1 MDASQDEKQYKWF
14 EAAKSYEQTLR
25 SSSVTGSTTADS
37 WQKMGFCYDLASRQ
51 ATDVEGFKN
60 LRQTAAQA
68 YEKAAGLFDEEKT
81 LENQGKSAACLA
93 NAEYL
98 RSWLDS
104 GSSEKVKN
112 LEKCRTLAKKALQ
125 LFEKAGS
132 GLLFG
137 QTANL
142 LSQCLFDRLYTTV
155 TGKET
160 CELTREAMDNANEAI
175 SVLSKLD
182 SKEELLLA
190 YSLAGIQAW
199 YFANTSEKEEERK
212 NAANKSMS
220 YAENAISLSEKVE
233 NPYSKAIS
241 RWAAVFSNLYFTED
255 IGSSK
260 QYAKEMLEQ
269 ASIVQDNY
277 LRGIAFYLL
286 AHVTDWEVLGEGNP
300 DKRKQ
305 KHEEII
311 KYAEDGIRYLE
322 LVFQNSFIADTYL
335 FPAQTYSTIA
345 SDFAVNLSE
354 KLVYSKKAIDNGKR
368 GLEHAIR
375 SGSPE
380 AMISTLHGLSK
391 AYYYHSKLE
400 PKKDDNPQLLRDAL
414 GYRKEHIKTA
424 REAFPS
430 NRWILGVGMVYS
442 AQIET
447 DLSRVEK
454 DEKKKVTLLEEAI
467 ADMNDGVTNCRN
479 WIVSRA
485 VPSVIASLAGFE
497 DTFGGILEQGYL
509 LTAEKENLTKANEIY
524 NDAAED
530 FKKVDLPSRVAESYW
545 KIARNLDRVHEYDQ
559 AAKNFEN
566 AFASYKAAAQRINQ
580 FSDFYVD
587 YAYYMKAW
595 SEIEAAKRAHD
606 DEEYAIAMQHYEKTS
621 QLLRESKSWMYL
633 SLNFYAWS
641 LLEQAEDL
649 SRKENSE
656 ESIEAFEKSIKFL
669 QESKRI
675 LTIKLEGVDKTDE
688 GDSVKR
694 LIEVSNTRE
703 EYNRGRIAIEQA
715 KVLDKQGD
723 HMGSSGKYDKA
734 ATIFQKISL
743 VDSGQ
748 AGIEAKPLIHLC
760 RAWQKMTMAEARGS
774 PIMYEEAAELF
785 KVAKDHTSKESASLM
800 ALGHSSF
807 CKALEAGTE
816 FEITR
821 TMAMYDEAVKH
832 FDVAAEYYLKAGFE
846 NTSNYAKAT
855 QHLFD
860 AYVFMENAKLAR
872 DPAKQAKYYSMAE
885 KVLQVAADYFV
896 QAKHQDKTDQ
906 VQRLLRKVKEERALA
921 LSLSEIFHAP
931 AITSSTTSFSTIS
944 PSQEE
949 AVGLERFEH
958 ADIQAKLIQHETE
971 IKVGNTVN
979 LEIQIVNVG
988 KELVS
993 LTKIENIVPEGFQL
1007 VGKPDYC
1014 LFENMQLT
1022 MKGKRLDPLKTDEI
1036 KLALRSF
1043 RKGSVEIKP
1052 RIVCVDWTGHQMSY
1066 SPEPLAFN
1074 VSGAALPGRVPT
1086 GYADLDNL
1094 LFGGIPENYAVI
1106 LASPSSD
1113 EREQLIK
1120 KFLEAGT
1127 RNGQTTFYV
1136 TAEAG
1141 DIAPLA
1147 EEFQSNFYVFVCNS
1161 RADAMIKNLP
1171 NVSKLRGV
1179 ESLTDIDIA
1188 LVKSFRMLDSSQS
1201 GPKRACITIVSDVLL
1216 QHHAIITRKWL
1227 SGLLPDLRARGFTTL
1242 AVINP
1247 QMHAQEEV
1255 QAILGLFEGE
1265 IRITEKET
1273 DRGLEKLLR
1282 IRKLHN
1288 QRYLENE
1295 IEVTR
1300 EKLES

>member
-1 MDASQDEKQYKWF
+1 
-14 EAAKSYEQTLR
+14 
-25 SSSVTGSTTADS
+25 
-37 WQKMGFCYDLASRQ
+37 
-51 ATDVEGFKN
+51 
-60 LRQTAAQA
+60 
-68 YEKAAGLFDEEKT
+68 
-81 LENQGKSAACLA
+81 
-93 NAEYL
+93 
-98 RSWLDS
+98 
-104 GSSEKVKN
+104 
-112 LEKCRTLAKKALQ
+112 
-125 LFEKAGS
+125 
-132 GLLFG
+132 
-137 QTANL
+137 
-142 LSQCLFDRLYTTV
+142 
-155 TGKET
+155 
-160 CELTREAMDNANEAI
+160 
-175 SVLSKLD
+175 
-182 SKEELLLA
+182 
-190 YSLAGIQAW
+190 
-199 YFANTSEKEEERK
+199 
-212 NAANKSMS
+212 
-220 YAENAISLSEKVE
+220 
-233 NPYSKAIS
+233 
-241 RWAAVFSNLYFTED
+241 
-255 IGSSK
+255 
-260 QYAKEMLEQ
+260 
-269 ASIVQDNY
+269 
-277 LRGIAFYLL
+277 
-286 AHVTDWEVLGEGNP
+286 
-300 DKRKQ
+300 
-305 KHEEII
+305 
-311 KYAEDGIRYLE
+311 
-322 LVFQNSFIADTYL
+322 
-335 FPAQTYSTIA
+335 
-345 SDFAVNLSE
+345 
-354 KLVYSKKAIDNGKR
+354 
-368 GLEHAIR
+368 
-375 SGSPE
+375 
-380 AMISTLHGLSK
+380 
-391 AYYYHSKLE
+391 
-400 PKKDDNPQLLRDAL
+400 
-414 GYRKEHIKTA
+414 
-424 REAFPS
+424 
-430 NRWILGVGMVYS
+430 
-442 AQIET
+442 
-447 DLSRVEK
+447 
-454 DEKKKVTLLEEAI
+454 
-467 ADMNDGVTNCRN
+467 
-479 WIVSRA
+479 
-485 VPSVIASLAGFE
+485 
-497 DTFGGILEQGYL
+497 
-509 LTAEKENLTKANEIY
+509 
-524 NDAAED
+524 
-530 FKKVDLPSRVAESYW
+530 
-545 KIARNLDRVHEYDQ
+545 
-559 AAKNFEN
+559 
-566 AFASYKAAAQRINQ
+566 
-580 FSDFYVD
+580 
-587 YAYYMKAW
+587 
-595 SEIEAAKRAHD
+595 
-606 DEEYAIAMQHYEKTS
+606 
-621 QLLRESKSWMYL
+621 
-633 SLNFYAWS
+633 
-641 LLEQAEDL
+641 
-649 SRKENSE
+649 
-656 ESIEAFEKSIKFL
+656 
-669 QESKRI
+669 
-675 LTIKLEGVDKTDE
+675 
-688 GDSVKR
+688 
-694 LIEVSNTRE
+694 
-703 EYNRGRIAIEQA
+703 
-715 KVLDKQGD
+715 
-723 HMGSSGKYDKA
+723 
-734 ATIFQKISL
+734 
-743 VDSGQ
+743 
-748 AGIEAKPLIHLC
+748 
-760 RAWQKMTMAEARGS
+760 
-774 PIMYEEAAELF
+774 
-785 KVAKDHTSKESASLM
+785 M

-821 TMAMYDEAVKH
+821 TMAMYDEAVRH
-832 FDVAAEYYLKAGFE
+832 FDVAADYYLKAGFE

-885 KVLQVAADYFV
+885 KVLQVAADYFL

-931 AITSSTTSFSTIS
+931 TITSSTTSFSTIS

-1043 RKGSVEIKP
+1043 KKGSVEIKP

-1094 LFGGIPENYAVI
+1094 LLGGIPENYAVI

-1120 KFLEAGT
+1120 KFLETGT

-1141 DIAPLA
+1141 DIAHLA

-1188 LVKSFRMLDSSQS
+1188 LVKSIRMLDSSQS

-1247 QMHAQEEV
+1247 QMHPQEEV